1 VMRRTYSTPQSQ
13 RDEAQRRNWA
23 FYEAINNNHLAKDIP
38 GLDVYLQERKI
49 GRLWLDEKRRFVFQ
63 YDTEWIGQQ
72 GAVPLSLR
80 LPLRTEPYPDDLAR
94 PFFSNLLP
102 EADIKRVIAQRLRI
116 SVNNDFAMLNSIG
129 GECAGAVSVL
139 PSGKKPTVKPGYREL
154 NEEELHKVIIDL
166 PRRPLM
172 AGVEGM
178 RLSLAG
184 AQNKLPVYME
194 DNRIFIA
201 SGNAPSSHILK
212 PSIKDLEDTVGNEAF
227 CMMLAQR
234 MGLPAPTVAIHQG
247 IDRLFII
254 TRYDRSRDR
263 DGRLVRIHQEDF
275 CQALGFLP
283 EQKYESEGGPAL
295 PQCFTLLQEK
305 SIRPA
310 ADRMDLLRWTIFNF
324 LIGNADAHA
333 KNLAILFT
341 DRGPRLAPFYDLIC
355 TQVYPDSMERQAM
368 RVGGENRPSWIQ
380 RRHWERFG
388 EAIAIKPR
396 LVLKSLRGMAA
407 SVMLP
412 AQKLAAEFQKTYGTF
427 PVIGKILAVIE
438 KRAKAVRTPD

>member
-1 VMRRTYSTPQSQ
+1 M
-13 RDEAQRRNWA
+13 
-23 FYEAINNNHLAKDIP
+23 NNHLAKDSP
-38 GLDVYLQERKI
+38 GLDVFLHEQKI
-49 GRLWLDEKRRFVFQ
+49 GRLWLNEKRRFVFQ
-63 YDTEWIGQQ
+63 YDVDWIRQQ

-80 LPLRTEPYPDDLAR
+80 FPLRAEPYPDDLAR

-116 SVNNDFAMLNSIG
+116 SQNNDFDMLNSIG

-139 PSGKKPTVKPGYREL
+139 PSNETPTVKYGYREL
-154 NEEELHKVIIDL
+154 NEDELHKVIIDL

-212 PSIKDLEDTVGNEAF
+212 PPIKDLEDTVGNEAF
-227 CMMLAQR
+227 CMTIAQR
-234 MGLPAPTVAIHQG
+234 MGLPAPTVMIHQG
-247 IDRLFII
+247 LDRLFII
-254 TRYDRSRDR
+254 TRYDRSWDRDR
-263 DGRLVRIHQEDF
+263 RLVRLHQEDF

-295 PQCFTLLQEK
+295 QQCFDLLQEK

-310 ADRMDLLRWTIFNF
+310 ADRLVLLRWTIFNF

-341 DRGPRLAPFYDLIC
+341 DRGPRLAPFYDLLC
-355 TQVYPDSMERQAM
+355 TQVYPDLTEKQAM
-368 RVGGENRPSWIQ
+368 RIGGENRPSWIQ
-380 RRHWERFG
+380 RRHWERFS
-388 EAIAIKPR
+388 EAVAINPR
-396 LVLKSLRGMAA
+396 LVLKTLQDMAA

-412 AQKLAAEFQKTYGTF
+412 AQKIADEFHKTYGTF
-427 PVIGKILAVIE
+427 PIIEKILAIIE
-438 KRAKAVRTPD
+438 KRARAI

>member
-1 VMRRTYSTPQSQ
+1 MNDHP
-13 RDEAQRRNWA
+13 
-23 FYEAINNNHLAKDIP
+23 AKDIP
-38 GLDVYLQERKI
+38 VLDVYLQERKI

-63 YDTEWIGQQ
+63 YHAEWIGQQ

-80 LPLRTEPYPDDLAR
+80 LPLQAEPFPDDLAR

-116 SVNNDFAMLNSIG
+116 SENNDFAMLRSIG

-139 PSGKKPTVKPGYREL
+139 LSGETPSVEPGYREL

-194 DNRIFIA
+194 GNRIFIA

-212 PSIKDLEDTVGNEAF
+212 PPIKDVEDAVGNEAF

-234 MGLPAPTVAIHQG
+234 MGLPAPTVAVRQAL
-247 IDRLFII
+247 DRLFVVS
-254 TRYDRSRDR
+254 RYDRIRDR
-263 DGRLVRIHQEDF
+263 GGRLVRLHQEDF

-283 EQKYESEGGPAL
+283 EQKYESEGGPSL
-295 PQCFTLLQEK
+295 PQCFDLLHEK

-310 ADRMDLLRWTIFNF
+310 ADRMALLRWTIFNF

-355 TQVYPDSMERQAM
+355 TQIYPDLTERQAM
-368 RVGGENRPSWIQ
+368 RIGGETRPPWIQ
-380 RRHWERFG
+380 RRHWERFA
-388 EAIAIKPR
+388 EAIAIKPG
-396 LVLKSLRGMAA
+396 LVLKTLQDMAA
-407 SVMLP
+407 SIMPP
-412 AQKLAAEFQKTYGTF
+412 AQRLAGEFQKTNGTF
-427 PVIGKILAVIE
+427 PIAEKILGVIE
-438 KRAKAVRTPD
+438 KRAKEV